1 MLHKS
6 SVFRMIKTFFP
17 SIIEFL
23 NEIIWAIIKSNDS
36 RIGQILR
43 QRFYKTKCII
53 DTDVVIKNRTNF
65 HVGKHSAIYHA
76 SYILNTFGK
85 FHMGD
90 NSHLGA
96 FCYVN
101 VCQGNLIIGKN
112 VAIGPG
118 SKIFVY
124 SNHYEKNKKITE
136 TKITQDVQIG
146 NNVFIGANC
155 VILPGTKISDN
166 VVIGASSL
174 VRGILEGNAIYA
186 GNPCRQI
193 RKGWDK

>member
-1 MLHKS
+1 MN
-6 SVFRMIKTFFP
+6 KTFFS

-36 RIGQILR
+36 HIGQILR

-65 HVGKHSAIYHA
+65 HVGKNSAIYHA

-101 VCQGNLIIGKN
+101 VCHGNLIIGEN

-118 SKIFVY
+118 SGIFVY

-136 TKITQDVQIG
+136 TRITQDVLIG
-146 NNVFIGANC
+146 NNVFIGANS
-155 VILPGTKISDN
+155 VILPGTKIPDN

-174 VRGILEGNAIYA
+174 VKGVLEGNAIYA
-186 GNPCRQI
+186 GNPARLI
-193 RKGWDK
+193 KSLNISGSGN